1 MKNLISQIETA
12 FSNHFTINVVETAV
26 PLLSMQWGV
35 KDEDALVH
43 SLGANLLAAIGRA
56 CGYIGLVEFP
66 APRSQKWPKKLV
78 RVDTAWIDPIEKR
91 PILLAEFQKWV
102 NETEAK
108 EKAANLFVA
117 SHGFDKAVDAL
128 LLCLWSLDGQIPK
141 STAFDP
147 YQPLAVSG
155 GPNVGRPD
163 QSKLFVLHALFGRK
177 GDYFHLRS
185 FRRIR

>member
-1 MKNLISQIETA
+1 MNDLISQVETA
-12 FSNHFTINVVETAV
+12 FTNHLTAKVIESAV

-66 APRSQKWPKKLV
+66 APRSQTWPKKSV
-78 RVDTAWIDPIEKR
+78 RVDAAWIDPVEKR
-91 PILLAEFQKWV
+91 PVLLAEFQKWV

-117 SHGFDKAVDAL
+117 SHGFELAAEVL
-128 LLCLWSLDGQIPK
+128 LLCLWSLDGQVPK

-147 YQPLAVSG
+147 YQPLPVRG
-155 GPNVGRPD
+155 GPDVRCPD
-163 QSKLFVLHALFGRK
+163 QSKLFVLHALFGKK